1 MEDTKSTNIGI
12 VAINEIEYSHIKF
25 QPEIFNSDNLIFGFQ
40 FGLNPD
46 YETNQIGILLDVSYN
61 YQFPENKKIENFK
74 ILNLKL
80 ETIFSVSNLSI
91 TFDEKSDR
99 PFHRRNEELLATL
112 LGIALSTFRGYLYLK
127 SAGSSVREFFLPI
140 LNPLEII
147 KDIKD

>member
-1 MEDTKSTNIGI
+1 MEDTQSTNIGI
-12 VAINEIEYSHIKF
+12 VAINEIEYSHVKF
-25 QPEIFNSDNLIFGFQ
+25 QPESFNSDNLVFGFQ

-61 YQFPENKKIENFK
+61 YTLAENGNFK

-80 ETIFSVSNLSI
+80 ETIFSVSDLSI
-91 TFDEKSDR
+91 TFDENSDN

-127 SAGSSVREFFLPI
+127 SAGTSVREFFFPI